1 MQNLNQN
8 SRLFLLLNLAAISA
22 FGPFITDFYL
32 PALPSMESVF
42 SATTTQIQLT
52 ITCSLIGL
60 ALGQLLIGPLS
71 DKFGRK
77 PILLV
82 SFVVFILSTIGC
94 LLSSEIYS
102 FIIFRLIQGV
112 AGSGGVVASRSI
124 VADLFKGED
133 LAKFFAMLGAIHGL
147 APICAPLLGGLM
159 LKFTDWHGIFVILL
173 AIGILLLFVNLFF
186 KESLRVENRAKGSIL
201 QSFRYGHILKN
212 RKFMDCVFVQSFA
225 MGALFSF
232 IASSSF
238 IFQKHFGVS
247 ELTYSMLFAGVAIG
261 TAFGASI
268 TPLLKSRRRALKVGI
283 VGLTAMGLV
292 IFVLLN
298 LKAHFLLIEAGFFLT
313 MIFLGFIMPTSTALA
328 MELERENA
336 GNASAVL
343 GFAVFFIGGI
353 VSPITGLGD
362 DIFRSTSLVIIF
374 CIICAVIFGTKVV
387 REFGGVDLR

>member
-1 MQNLNQN
+1 MQHLNQN

-94 LLSSEIYS
+94 LFSVEIYS
-102 FIIFRLIQGV
+102 FIFFRLIQGV

-173 AIGILLLFVNLFF
+173 AIGIVLLFVNLFF

-298 LKAHFLLIEAGFFLT
+298 LKAHFLLLEGGFFLT

-328 MELERENA
+328 MEMERENA

-353 VSPITGLGD
+353 VSPLTGLGD
-362 DIFRSTSLVIIF
+362 DIFLSTSLVIVF

>member
-1 MQNLNQN
+1 MQRTNQN
-8 SRLFLLLNLAAISA
+8 SRLFLLLNLAAMSA

-52 ITCSLIGL
+52 ITCALIGL

-71 DKFGRK
+71 DKYGRK
-77 PILLV
+77 PIVLV
-82 SFVVFILSTIGC
+82 SFAVFILSTIGC

-102 FIIFRLIQGV
+102 FIFFRLIQGV
-112 AGSGGVVASRSI
+112 AASGGVMASRSI
-124 VADLFKGED
+124 VTDLFKGED
-133 LAKFFAMLGAIHGL
+133 LMKFFALIGAIHGL
-147 APICAPLLGGLM
+147 APICAPLLGGAM

-173 AIGILLLFVNLFF
+173 GIGILLLFVNFFF
-186 KESLRVENRAKGSIL
+186 KESLRVENRAKGGIL
-201 QSFRYGHILKN
+201 QSFRYAHILKN
-212 RKFMDCVFVQSFA
+212 RKFMDCVFTQSFA

-238 IFQKHFGVS
+238 IFQKFFGVS
-247 ELTYSMLFAGVAIG
+247 QLTYSMLFAGVAIG
-261 TAFGASI
+261 TAIGAGI

-283 VGLTAMGLV
+283 IGLIAMGPI

-298 LKAHFLLIEAGFFLT
+298 IKVHFLLLEAGFFLIT
-313 MIFLGFIMPTSTALA
+313 ICLGFIMPTSTALA

-343 GFAVFFIGGI
+343 GFCVFFIGGI
-353 VSPITGLGD
+353 VSPLTGLGD
-362 DIFRSTSLVIIF
+362 NIFRSTSIVVVL
-374 CIICAVIFGTKVV
+374 CIICAVIFGTRVV
-387 REFGGVDLR
+387 REF

>member
-1 MQNLNQN
+1 MQNQN
-8 SRLFLLLNLAAISA
+8 SRLFLLLNLAAMSA

-32 PALPSMESVF
+32 PALPSMESAF

-60 ALGQLLIGPLS
+60 ALGQLVIGPLS
-71 DKFGRK
+71 DKYGRK

-102 FIIFRLIQGV
+102 FIFFRLIQGI

-124 VADLFKGED
+124 VTDLFRGED

-147 APICAPLLGGLM
+147 APICAPLLGGVM

-173 AIGILLLFVNLFF
+173 GIGIVILFANFFF
-186 KESLRVENRAKGSIL
+186 KESLRVENRVKGSIL
-201 QSFRYGHILKN
+201 QSFRYAHILKN
-212 RKFMDCVFVQSFA
+212 RKFMDCVFTQSFA

-247 ELTYSMLFAGVAIG
+247 QLTYSMLFAGVAIG

-268 TPLLKSRRRALKVGI
+268 TPLLKSRRRALKVG
-283 VGLTAMGLV
+283 VLGLTVMGLV

-298 LKAHFLLIEAGFFLT
+298 LKVHFLLLEVGFFLT

-343 GFAVFFIGGI
+343 GFGVFFIGGI
-353 VSPITGLGD
+353 VSPLTGLGEN
-362 DIFRSTSLVIIF
+362 IFRSTSIVIIV
-374 CIICAVIFGTKVV
+374 CIICVVIFGTRVV
-387 REFGGVDLR
+387 REFGGVDL

>member
-1 MQNLNQN
+1 MQQTNQN
-8 SRLFLLLNLAAISA
+8 SRLFLLLNLATISA

-82 SFVVFILSTIGC
+82 SFAVFILATIGC

-102 FIIFRLIQGV
+102 FICFRLIQGV

-173 AIGILLLFVNLFF
+173 GIGILLLFVNLFF

-201 QSFRYGHILKN
+201 QSFRYAHILKN
-212 RKFMDCVFVQSFA
+212 RKFMDCVFAQSFA

-247 ELTYSMLFAGVAIG
+247 QLTYSMLFAGVAIG

-268 TPLLKSRRRALKVGI
+268 TPLFKSRRRALKVGI
-283 VGLTAMGLV
+283 LGLTAMGLV
-292 IFVLLN
+292 IFILLN
-298 LKAHFLLIEAGFFLT
+298 LKVHFLLLEGGFFLT

-328 MELERENA
+328 MEMERENA

-343 GFAVFFIGGI
+343 GFGVFFIGGI
-353 VSPITGLGD
+353 VSPLTGLGD
-362 DIFRSTSLVIIF
+362 DIFLSTSLVIVF
-374 CIICAVIFGTKVV
+374 CVICAVIFGTRVV